1 MEQNNEYFVI
11 SEENGILV
19 LTMQAPGNNLMT
31 DEFFRQYEELMTE
44 ISKKK
49 KLKGLIIKGSARHFS
64 VGADVGSLAER
75 SSTESETMNGDYDF
89 SQGHVKQKKL
99 VTFLHDLPYPVV
111 SVISGFCIGSGSEIA
126 VNSHIRIC
134 EPTARVGQPEST
146 FGILPALGGI
156 ARSVEICG
164 LSKAIQLVFTGELIP
179 VQEAYEIGWA
189 DIMADKKQGLKKAI
203 DLIEWIS
210 ANVSEYKPSETECY
224 ISEFLKN
231 EGDIDL

>member
-89 SQGHVKQKKL
+89 SPGHVKQKKL

-179 VQEAYEIGWA
+179 AQEAYEIGWA

-210 ANVSEYKPSETECY
+210 ANVPEYKLSELERY

>member
-75 SSTESETMNGDYDF
+75 S
-89 SQGHVKQKKL
+89 
-99 VTFLHDLPYPVV
+99 
-111 SVISGFCIGSGSEIA
+111 
-126 VNSHIRIC
+126 
-134 EPTARVGQPEST
+134 
-146 FGILPALGGI
+146 
-156 ARSVEICG
+156 
-164 LSKAIQLVFTGELIP
+164 
-179 VQEAYEIGWA
+179 
-189 DIMADKKQGLKKAI
+189 
-203 DLIEWIS
+203 
-210 ANVSEYKPSETECY
+210 
-224 ISEFLKN
+224 
-231 EGDIDL
+231 

>member
-99 VTFLHDLPYPVV
+99 VTFLYIK
-111 SVISGFCIGSGSEIA
+111 S
-126 VNSHIRIC
+126 N
-134 EPTARVGQPEST
+134 
-146 FGILPALGGI
+146 
-156 ARSVEICG
+156 
-164 LSKAIQLVFTGELIP
+164 
-179 VQEAYEIGWA
+179 
-189 DIMADKKQGLKKAI
+189 LKK
-203 DLIEWIS
+203 LQNSLQVTVEQFTS
-210 ANVSEYKPSETECY
+210 KEEKKNSFHYSFPSFEYYKLRSN
-224 ISEFLKN
+224 L
-231 EGDIDL
+231 